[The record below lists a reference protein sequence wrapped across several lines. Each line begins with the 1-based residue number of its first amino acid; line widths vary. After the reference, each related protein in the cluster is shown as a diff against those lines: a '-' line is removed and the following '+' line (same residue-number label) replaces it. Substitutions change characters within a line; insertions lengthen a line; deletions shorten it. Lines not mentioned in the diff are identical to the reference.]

1 MINSISNRSEID
13 EIAYKLFIIKYPNK
27 KNVIHISYFMISHYN
42 YNLQNEFYNEAE
54 IELRKLKLQRING
67 NN

>member
-27 KNVIHISYFMISHYN
+27 RNVINISFS
-42 YNLQNEFYNEAE
+42 
-54 IELRKLKLQRING
+54 
-67 NN
+67 